1 MASELLGRN
10 GPGIVCREV
19 TRVYT
24 TASGAVAA
32 LEGVN
37 AEFRRGEISAIVGP
51 SGSGKSTLLRILA
64 AIDRPTSGSVL
75 IRDRDVAQLGRGT
88 RRRLRRLHIGYLY
101 QDPAANLLSYMT
113 VAEHIRFAAQIRGA
127 DDVREATDLMNQF
140 GLAELSDRLPTQLS
154 SGQQQLASLASA
166 VAGGPVVVI
175 ADEPTAEL
183 DDASSLAVLE
193 NLQAMRS
200 ADTCVIVATHDQAV
214 VDVADRV
221 FYVRHGRLE
230 GSPR

>member
-10 GPGIVCREV
+10 GPGIACRDV
-19 TRVYT
+19 ARVYT
-24 TASGAVAA
+24 TASDSVPA
-32 LEGVN
+32 LTGVN

-64 AIDRPTSGSVL
+64 TIDRPTSGSVL
-75 IRDRDVAQLGRGT
+75 ILDRDVAQLGRGA

-113 VAEHIRFAAQIRGA
+113 VQEHIRFAAQIRGSDDAQVAA
-127 DDVREATDLMNQF
+127 DLIHQF
-140 GLAELSDRLPTQLS
+140 GLVHLSDRLPAQLS

-166 VAGGPVVVI
+166 MAGGPIVVI

-183 DDASSLAVLE
+183 DDASSLAVLHR
-193 NLQAMRS
+193 LQAMRS
-200 ADTCVIVATHDQAV
+200 TDTCVIVATHDQAV

-221 FYVRHGRLE
+221 LRVRHGRLE
-230 GSPR
+230 GSR

>member
-1 MASELLGRN
+1 
-10 GPGIVCREV
+10 
-19 TRVYT
+19 
-24 TASGAVAA
+24 
-32 LEGVN
+32 
-37 AEFRRGEISAIVGP
+37 VGP

>member
-1 MASELLGRN
+1 
-10 GPGIVCREV
+10 
-19 TRVYT
+19 
-24 TASGAVAA
+24 
-32 LEGVN
+32 VN
-37 AEFRRGEISAIVGP
+37 AEFHRGEISAIVGP

-75 IRDRDVAQLGRGT
+75 IRDRDVAQLGRGA

-200 ADTCVIVATHDQAV
+200 TGTCVIVATHDQAV

-230 GSPR
+230 GSRR

>member
-1 MASELLGRN
+1 
-10 GPGIVCREV
+10 
-19 TRVYT
+19 
-24 TASGAVAA
+24 
-32 LEGVN
+32 VN
-37 AEFRRGEISAIVGP
+37 AEFRRGEISVIVGP

-64 AIDRPTSGSVL
+64 AIDRPTAGSVL
-75 IRDRDVAQLGRGT
+75 IRDRDVAQLGRGA

-113 VAEHIRFAAQIRGA
+113 VVEHIRFAAQIRGS
-127 DDVREATDLMNQF
+127 DDAREAAELMDQFDLA
-140 GLAELSDRLPTQLS
+140 GLSDRLPAQLS

-166 VAGGPVVVI
+166 VAGAPTVVI

-183 DDASSLAVLE
+183 DDASSIGVLQ

-221 FYVRHGRLE
+221 LRVRHGRLE
-230 GSPR
+230 GSR